1 MEILDFIRGILG
13 TVLARAPR
21 TYTGDIVFRS
31 VRSFFFFFFAANSPQ
46 MTTNYAALDSY
57 RNRWFAAANE
67 INKTRPRERGGG
79 GGGGEG
85 KRSQE

>member
-1 MEILDFIRGILG
+1 MGS
-13 TVLARAPR
+13 
-21 TYTGDIVFRS
+21 S
-31 VRSFFFFFFAANSPQ
+31 VRFLHARRVHIPVTSFSVPFVPFFFFFAANSPQ

>member
-1 MEILDFIRGILG
+1 
-13 TVLARAPR
+13 
-21 TYTGDIVFRS
+21 
-31 VRSFFFFFFAANSPQ
+31 

-79 GGGGEG
+79 GGGGGGEG